1 MVMFSG
7 WEVRSSNIQAL
18 PTAGSE
24 AGNEDER
31 HFVDP
36 LAVCEDFV
44 FVFLC
49 LHHPQRRQ
57 KRYFLGRPIR
67 PSFHSSGQ
75 ILLPR
80 YLMNSLNSIY
90 KTDREYSLAPTD

>member
-1 MVMFSG
+1 MFSG

-44 FVFLC
+44 FVFYASTIHSVGKSVIL
-49 LHHPQRRQ
+49 
-57 KRYFLGRPIR
+57 LGHPIR

-80 YLMNSLNSIY
+80 YLMNSMNSIY
-90 KTDREYSLAPTD
+90 KTERE